1 MVRRGQKKHQKRLPA
16 PKNWP
21 IPRKETKFVAR
32 VIPGPHPK
40 EHCLTLTLLLREVL
54 EYAQNMREVK
64 AILSSEQLKV
74 DGIIR
79 KDPRFPVG
87 LMDVVQIENSDEI
100 FRLLPRARGG
110 FRLHPIDD
118 EEGKMKICRIE
129 RKMMAPGG
137 RVQITLH
144 DGKNILLP
152 EGEDSSEY
160 SRYDTLKI
168 SVPDQDILKV
178 IPLKEG
184 VVALVTRGKN
194 VGMEGTLVKI
204 QKQLGTHASTVTIQ
218 DRQGDRFETA
228 LDYIFALGEDKP
240 EISLGDDSR

>member
-1 MVRRGQKKHQKRLPA
+1 MARRGQKKHQKRLPA
-16 PKNWP
+16 PKHWP

-54 EYAQNMREVK
+54 GYAENMREVK

-87 LMDVVQIENSDEI
+87 LMDVIHIESSDER
-100 FRLLPRARGG
+100 FRLLPHVKGG
-110 FRLHPIDD
+110 FELHPIDD
-118 EEGKMKICRIE
+118 EEAKIKLCRIE
-129 RKMMAPGG
+129 KKQMVPGG
-137 RVQITLH
+137 KVQLTLH

-152 EGEDSSEY
+152 EGEDASSY
-160 SRYDTLKI
+160 SPYDTLKI
-168 SVPDQDILKV
+168 TVPEQDILKV
-178 IPLKEG
+178 IPLKDG
-184 VVALVTRGKN
+184 VDALVTRGKN
-194 VGMEGTLVKI
+194 VGMEGTIIKI

-240 EISLGDDSR
+240 EISLGGNSK

>member
-1 MVRRGQKKHQKRLPA
+1 
-16 PKNWP
+16 
-21 IPRKETKFVAR
+21 
-32 VIPGPHPK
+32 
-40 EHCLTLTLLLREVL
+40 
-54 EYAQNMREVK
+54 
-64 AILSSEQLKV
+64 
-74 DGIIR
+74 
-79 KDPRFPVG
+79 
-87 LMDVVQIENSDEI
+87 
-100 FRLLPRARGG
+100 
-110 FRLHPIDD
+110 
-118 EEGKMKICRIE
+118 
-129 RKMMAPGG
+129 MAPGG